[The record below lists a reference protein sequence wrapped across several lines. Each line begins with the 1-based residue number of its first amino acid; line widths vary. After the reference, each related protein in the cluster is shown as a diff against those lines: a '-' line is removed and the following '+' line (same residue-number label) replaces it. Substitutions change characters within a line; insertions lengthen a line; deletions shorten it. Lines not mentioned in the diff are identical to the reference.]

1 MPEAVTKTE
10 ESVNVV
16 IQEPG
21 LYKVVFYN
29 DDVTP
34 MEFVIA
40 LLMKIFRHSEDS
52 AAEIT
57 LRVHNEG
64 KAVAGIYQFE
74 IAEQKGMESTGIARQ
89 SGYPLVIKVEAE

>member
-1 MPEAVTKTE
+1 MPETITKTE
-10 ESVNVV
+10 ESVDTVV
-16 IQEPG
+16 REPG
-21 LYKVVFYN
+21 MYKVVFYN

-40 LLMKIFRHSEDS
+40 LLMRVFHQPEEAAVDITMKI
-52 AAEIT
+52 
-57 LRVHNEG
+57 HNDG
-64 KAVAGIYQFE
+64 HAVAGVYSFE

>member
-1 MPEAVTKTE
+1 MPETITKTE
-10 ESVNVV
+10 ESVDVV

-40 LLMKIFRHSEDS
+40 LLMRVFRHSESS
-52 AAEIT
+52 AADIT
-57 LRVHNEG
+57 MRVHNEG
-64 KAVAGIYQFE
+64 KAVAGIYRFE